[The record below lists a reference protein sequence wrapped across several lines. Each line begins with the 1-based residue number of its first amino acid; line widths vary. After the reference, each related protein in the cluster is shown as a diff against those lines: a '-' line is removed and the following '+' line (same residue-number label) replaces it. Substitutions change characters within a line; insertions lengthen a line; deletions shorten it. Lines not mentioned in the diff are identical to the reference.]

1 MLITDKQ
8 AQKIAEHYKKKYTW
22 AKGNQ
27 TIVYWPNIKEN
38 NEDQEAIKS
47 IINSDS
53 PDITKKHNVWDETN
67 S

>member
-8 AQKIAEHYKKKYTW
+8 AQKIAEHYKKKYIW
-22 AKGNQ
+22 AKGSHQ
-27 TIVYWPNIKEN
+27 EVYWPNIKED

-47 IINSDS
+47 IINSDK

-67 S
+67 R